1 MATINAVTPN
11 ESVENHLRSSIQS
24 TTTNDSLYSPKKVGS
39 SRRVYSS
46 SVKPNSPYQKTAYQ
60 KSSGGAVGI
69 IKKAGSDLANRE
81 ANKLR
86 GMAINR
92 GVDAGAIALSGA
104 ASDVG
109 LGFAAP
115 LIMGAR
121 KPLKKLL
128 NKKLPKFHIHF

>member
-1 MATINAVTPN
+1 MATVSAVTPN
-11 ESVENHLRSSIQS
+11 ESVENHLRSSIKS
-24 TTTNDSLYSPKKVGS
+24 TTTQDSLYSPKKIGS
-39 SRRVYSS
+39 SKRVYSS
-46 SVKPNSPYQKTAYQ
+46 SSKTNSPYQ

-69 IKKAGSDLANRE
+69 IKKAGADIANKE